1 MKELYKIRY
10 RRHKC
15 YGMNHTDS
23 VDIVSQYIVNVFEV
37 KYYFLHLITFYT
49 YLFTWARNHP
59 KLLYLMA

>member
-1 MKELYKIRY
+1 MKELYKMSY

-37 KYYFLHLITFYT
+37 KH
-49 YLFTWARNHP
+49 
-59 KLLYLMA
+59 